1 MGTALI
7 YNGNLLLTFF
17 YLHQVQEGDRMTA
30 GFREICF
37 SPVAAESPP
46 DRMYEIRSVLKIY
59 KFIHSGLVLRANPG
73 FIEGV

>member
-1 MGTALI
+1 
-7 YNGNLLLTFF
+7 
-17 YLHQVQEGDRMTA
+17 MTA